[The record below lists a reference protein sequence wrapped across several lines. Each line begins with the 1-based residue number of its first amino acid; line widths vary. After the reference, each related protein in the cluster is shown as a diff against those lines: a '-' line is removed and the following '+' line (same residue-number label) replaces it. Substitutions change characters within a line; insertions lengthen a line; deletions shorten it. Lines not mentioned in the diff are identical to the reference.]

1 MVPQTFV
8 QAGGTVKYDL
18 IGTGFAGL
26 YLISERIES
35 ILKSN
40 GITGWE
46 TFRVNVFDNENKRI
60 NGYFGFSIKGRCGIL
75 DDSKSVTVQKENKF
89 GVAYKVKRGL
99 YFDPTAWDKT
109 DIFSPDGK
117 MFIFVTE
124 RVVRVLEKLKNINF
138 HDISQIEMMVS

>member
-1 MVPQTFV
+1 MKFYSMQIGFMKDEFFVKPGNSAMDFYSLFKGTEMMVPQTFV

-60 NGYFGFSIKGRCGIL
+60 NGYFGFSIKGRCGI
-75 DDSKSVTVQKENKF
+75 
-89 GVAYKVKRGL
+89 
-99 YFDPTAWDKT
+99 
-109 DIFSPDGK
+109 
-117 MFIFVTE
+117 
-124 RVVRVLEKLKNINF
+124 
-138 HDISQIEMMVS
+138 